1 MPDTETHPLSIVT
14 DVIILA
20 LAIAVLIFVIRG
32 FRKRSSL
39 LTFQP
44 RTPVP
49 WGLVDIGLILL
60 AMILSEAGM
69 LAITTGIQSLY
80 GLSADSEGADIYQQM
95 IRMMASSASK
105 LITLFTGL
113 AVLCVRCKSTNE
125 DVGWSWGGVPRDLK
139 QGVTA
144 FLLMVVPVFSIQSV
158 LSQFFEP
165 EHPIITLLLE
175 TPSPMFFAICGVMA
189 VFVAPVV
196 EEFLFRVVIQGWLE
210 NVAAYWKTKGPL
222 RERVNYAQ
230 VILGGNMPTMLDL
243 GAADGSEESHDE
255 NILKISPSWWP
266 IVASSALFALAHLGN
281 SADPIPLFVFACG
294 LGYLYQRTHRIL
306 PCIIVHMLLN
316 SISMWKLWLLV
327 KASQ

>member
-14 DVIILA
+14 DVVILA
-20 LAIAVLIFVIRG
+20 LAVAVLIFVIRS

-39 LTFQP
+39 LDFQP
-44 RTPVP
+44 RNPVP

-69 LAITTGIQSLY
+69 LSITTGIQSLY

-95 IRMMASSASK
+95 TRMMASSASK

-113 AVLCVRCKSTNE
+113 AVLCVRCKSTDE

-144 FLLMVVPVFSIQSV
+144 FLLMVVPVFAIQFV
-158 LSQFFEP
+158 LSLFFEP

-210 NVAAYWKTKGPL
+210 NVAVYWKTKGQL

-230 VILGGNMPTMLDL
+230 VILGGNMPTMLD
-243 GAADGSEESHDE
+243 GETNDE
-255 NILKISPSWWP
+255 NSLKIAPSWWP
-266 IVASSALFALAHLGN
+266 IIASSMLFALAHLGN
-281 SADPIPLFVFACG
+281 STDPIPLFVFACG

-306 PCIIVHMLLN
+306 PCIVVHMLLN
-316 SISMWKLWLLV
+316 SISTWKLWLLV